1 MKNIIL
7 YLKLLFISLSFGQ
20 LSTENINSLSN
31 NTGERYISGTDG
43 VIRMYVNVWGNV
55 PNPGRILVVEGIDL
69 ATLLSLIGG
78 PRKGT
83 NLKRIRVYHEYPNKD
98 GKNVEVID
106 LTSFVKNGERSE
118 FIEIQPN
125 DTFIIEQTAWSYFL
139 EQIGTVNTL
148 MSLLNIYLN
157 LNNVLR

>member
-7 YLKLLFISLSFGQ
+7 YLNLLFISLSFGQ
-20 LSTENINSLSN
+20 LSPENINGLSN
-31 NTGERYISGTDG
+31 NTGERYISGADG

-55 PNPGRILVVEGIDL
+55 PSPGRILVVEGIDL

-106 LTSFVKNGERSE
+106 LTSFVKNGDRSE

-139 EQIGTVNTL
+139 KEIGTVNTL

-157 LNNVLR
+157 LNNVLK